1 MTAIRIV
8 HWNNRDF
15 SRNEKEWNEL
25 LLRSSAD
32 RLFLS
37 WEWQATWWEVFAPTL
52 KSELFLLAAYD
63 DTSALVGIAPLHIVN
78 ADLGGTLKVKRL
90 QFIGSCWRGMQ
101 TVRAEYLDFIART
114 DVHTEIIEAIV
125 AYLKADSVWDEF
137 VLPHVDRDSVT
148 YRLITNAGIW
158 PEAYLREMDAYES
171 YNVDTTGEFS
181 DYLAGLGA
189 KTRTK
194 IYNRRNYLERL
205 GKVELTCATADTLDQ
220 YFATLNSLHGARW
233 NQDVFAGKRLEF
245 HRKLTSKMVKKGGV
259 KFSMLSLSGRPLS
272 VLYNLR
278 AHQREY
284 GIQTGFDDQFDKK
297 ISLGLIHMGYLVEE
311 AFRDRLKVFD
321 FVAGVGK
328 QAQYKKHITQ
338 HRRQMVTLQ
347 FVRARWLKLLY
358 AIYDRLPPWL
368 HQHRR
373 RNEKPAEPASDT

>member
-1 MTAIRIV
+1 MTAIKIV
-8 HWNNRDF
+8 RWNNRDF

-37 WEWQATWWEVFAPTL
+37 WDWQATWWEVFAPTL
-52 KSELFLLAAYD
+52 NSELFLLAAYD
-63 DTSALVGIAPLHIVN
+63 DTNALVGIAPLHAVN
-78 ADLGGTLKVKRL
+78 TNLGGILKVKRL

-101 TVRAEYLDFIART
+101 TVRTEYLDFIART
-114 DVHTEIIEAIV
+114 DVHTEVIQAFSV
-125 AYLKADSVWDEF
+125 YLKADSVWDEF
-137 VLPHVDRDSVT
+137 VLPHVDRDSAT

-158 PEAYLREMDAYES
+158 SEAYLRETDAYES

-205 GKVELTCATADTLDQ
+205 GKVELTCANADTIDQ
-220 YFATLNSLHGARW
+220 YFAALNSLHRARW
-233 NQDVFAGKRLEF
+233 NQDIFAGKRLEF
-245 HRKLTSKMVKKGGV
+245 HRKLASKMVKKGGV
-259 KFSMLSLSGRPLS
+259 KFSMLSLSGKPLS

-278 AHQREY
+278 ADQREY
-284 GIQTGFDDQFDKK
+284 GIQTGFDDRFDKK

-321 FVAGVGK
+321 FVAGIGK
-328 QAQYKKHITQ
+328 QGQYKKHITQ

-347 FVRARWLKLLY
+347 FVRARWLKRAY
-358 AIYDRLPPWL
+358 AMYNRLAPWL
-368 HQHRR
+368 HRYKT
-373 RNEKPAEPASDT
+373 RNKKALEAASDT